1 MMSSLSRKLL
11 GFVIAPLG
19 ACSIIGTGFASWLFG
34 GLEDTETAGPFEH
47 EVNVTTE
54 VKNGT
59 FEIVQAP
66 TLLLFSEGTLG
77 ASNLFDGITFYSEK
91 ELMLPGNDKPVTT
104 TESDSTFTF
113 RYIYDDPLLVD
124 EEAIGMKLNV
134 GIAFELT
141 NKEGATSSSIM
152 ENYLEISSNIKDDQN
167 GYRREETT
175 TNGDYYFFLTD
186 NPEYAT
192 TNLHFEIELKDISIN
207 QTDGTQ
213 KATKCIDYSVALN
226 QFLRYENSEVKPL
239 DAVKYDALN
248 KALTDGQWGF
258 KVKLISY
265 FTVLEEG
272 GNQNV

>member
-11 GFVIAPLG
+11 GFIIAPLG

-91 ELMLPGNDKPVTT
+91 EVTLPGSDTPVTT

-113 RYIYDDPLLVD
+113 RYIYDDPILVD
-124 EEAIGMKLNV
+124 EEAIGMKLNI
-134 GIAFELT
+134 GINFELIT
-141 NKEGATSSSIM
+141 KNPNQDNLM
-152 ENYLEISSNIKDDQN
+152 ENFLEISSGIKDEEN
-167 GYRREETT
+167 GYRREDTT
-175 TNGDYYFFLTD
+175 ENGEYYFFITD
-186 NPEYAT
+186 NPEYALT
-192 TNLHFEIELKDISIN
+192 TLHFNVETKDYTVDLENN
-207 QTDGTQ
+207 QT
-213 KATKCIDYSVALN
+213 KKTKCLECSVALN
-226 QFLRYENSEVKPL
+226 QFLRYENADVKPL
-239 DAVKYDALN
+239 DATNYAKLN
-248 KALTDGQWGF
+248 NAIRNGQWGF
-258 KVKLISY
+258 NIKLISY
-265 FTVLEEG
+265 FTILEEG
-272 GNQNV
+272 GNQSV